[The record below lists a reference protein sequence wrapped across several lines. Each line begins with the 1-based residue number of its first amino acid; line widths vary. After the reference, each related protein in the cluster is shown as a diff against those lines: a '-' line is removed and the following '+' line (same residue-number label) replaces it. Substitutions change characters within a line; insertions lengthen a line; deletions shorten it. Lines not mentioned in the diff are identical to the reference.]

1 MLKVKELLPVFPEET
16 IQKRIS
22 ELGEQIARDYQ
33 GEEVIC
39 VCVLK
44 GAVFFFTDIVR
55 AIGRHLDG
63 ITIDFLRASSYGS
76 GTSSSCVVNI
86 SKDVD
91 TDIKGKNVLFIE
103 DVIDSG
109 LTMSKVMGMFKERGA
124 KSVKLCACVDKKECR
139 EVDIHID
146 YSAFTVDKGFIVG
159 YGLDLAEKYREL
171 PGIYEAVVEEV

>member
-124 KSVKLCACVDKKECR
+124 KSVKLCACVDKKERR

-146 YSAFTVDKGFIVG
+146 TQ
-159 YGLDLAEKYREL
+159 LLQ
-171 PGIYEAVVEEV
+171 